1 MVSPA
6 RHSSLTDT
14 RTQTNGRTDDRQGSS
29 QTVAA
34 GYLKHHQSHCADR
47 KASDALTVVCSG
59 YLSDV
64 THTQGVNTPTV
75 THGL

>member
-14 RTQTNGRTDDRQGSS
+14 RTQTNGRTDDRQGPS
-29 QTVAA
+29 QTAAA

-47 KASDALTVVCSG
+47 KANDAVTVVCPG
-59 YLSDV
+59 YLSD
-64 THTQGVNTPTV
+64 
-75 THGL
+75 L